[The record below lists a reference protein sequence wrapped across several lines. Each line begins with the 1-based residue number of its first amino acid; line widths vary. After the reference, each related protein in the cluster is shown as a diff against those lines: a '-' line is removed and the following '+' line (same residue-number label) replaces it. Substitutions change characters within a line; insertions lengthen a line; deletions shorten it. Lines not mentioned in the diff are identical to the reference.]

1 MNSRSR
7 AAIDSFIET
16 SIQLESNLSR
26 LGAAMIFL
34 QNQTVVSASITDSGV
49 DFPGDADAR
58 ATVGNT
64 LRGDYPDSA
73 GAVIQFI
80 DAAAERAIAVS
91 HRSNERDLLIVIAR
105 RVLINSR
112 NICLAGTAD
121 HRQRAGENDEEKK
134 ASAK

>member
-26 LGAAMIFL
+26 LGAAVIFL

-58 ATVGNT
+58 APVGNT
-64 LRGDYPDSA
+64 LRGDHPDSA
-73 GAVIQFI
+73 GAVLQFI
-80 DAAAERAIAVS
+80 DAPADRPQAFR
-91 HRSNERDLLIVIAR
+91 HRSNRRDPPFCLR
-105 RVLINSR
+105 RRGL
-112 NICLAGTAD
+112 
-121 HRQRAGENDEEKK
+121 
-134 ASAK
+134 